1 VVPDDITETAIFTFL
16 NPVWSSRMIN
26 TMDSIKKTLI
36 SYEEALNQN
45 EIVNQNM
52 EKYQEANEIWNN
64 RSNRIEIELMNND
77 IKDIILLK

>member
-1 VVPDDITETAIFTFL
+1 MVPDDLTETAIFTFL